1 MLESEGFNDTLVPFL
16 VVLGLLVK
24 LLFEAG
30 NPRQVLLL
38 LEEYSVTL
46 KVGIF
51 DSLLALVSQLLN
63 CLFFLFVEGDAL
75 LLILKQ
81 GHQVIV
87 LLGTGLKLRADRP

>member
-38 LEEYSVTL
+38 FEEYSVTL

-87 LLGTGLKLRADRP
+87 LFGTGLKLRADRP